1 MLSIGTEAPS
11 FNGQDHNNNSVSLK
25 DYRGKVV
32 VLWFYPKADTPGCT
46 EEGKGFRDLYKE
58 FEGKN
63 VVILGVSLDTV
74 EENKAFADKFK
85 FPYPLLCDVDREIA
99 MSYLA
104 VSSPEDDY
112 ASRITYVIDKHG
124 VIIEAIE
131 EVNTGTHAKEICSRI

>member
-1 MLSIGTEAPS
+1 MLSVGTEAPG
-11 FNGQDHNNNSVSLK
+11 FNVKDHNNNSVSLK

-46 EEGKGFRDLYKE
+46 QEGKGFRDLYKE

-63 VVILGVSLDTV
+63 VVVLGVSLDTV

-99 MSYLA
+99 KSYCA
-104 VSSPEDDY
+104 ISGPNDDY
-112 ASRITYVIDKHG
+112 ASRITYVIDNLG

-131 EVNTGTHAKEICSRI
+131 EVNTATHAKDICSLI